1 MIFLLATVPP
11 LDPVTLGTALS
22 LSAQKGDEPNAHCP
36 SQVPLSVRKD
46 YVGRSTFGK
55 EPV

>member
-22 LSAQKGDEPNAHCP
+22 LSAQKGDEPDAHCP